1 VSTFNLL
8 QNEHSLGIQIGN
20 VSRILDGLEKKLGE
34 LDAELSS
41 HSSQRNQY
49 QLLNTVI
56 TSLDKLEEVGASDLF
71 WDRQTT
77 GYSPE
82 NQLRRARN
90 SIAAFE
96 HKIGV
101 IQGRRSEVQS
111 SIQTETDNLRRLNHE
126 LAELED
132 EAESLRHEFAIV
144 RDAAEIP
151 YRPLVMPW
159 SKHGEDDRRY
169 RKILLLT
176 LLFCFVFTSGIFL
189 LKPAHEKK
197 QEEALPE
204 HIAELVVKKK
214 EEPKPVEKKLPEK
227 SETTGTST
235 QQNVQQ
241 SSDTAPA
248 PPGTPEAQN
257 AARASAQTK
266 GVLALKNDFAGLI
279 DNSEPLKIGAAGRV
293 SDIGQIA
300 AGSAAQRALIV
311 SQVSGGSGGINTS
324 ASSRQGT
331 GGGAGG
337 GGTGSG
343 GGGQSITG
351 SGVRVARVQS
361 TTGAGVADDRPL
373 SKGAGPSR
381 TDEEIQIVFDRYK
394 SALYRIYNRELR
406 NNPSLRGKMVLRL
419 TIEPDGRV
427 SACTVKS
434 TDLASPALST
444 EIVERVL
451 KFAFGAKDGVP
462 AVTILYPI
470 DFLPAS

>member
-1 VSTFNLL
+1 MSTSNLS
-8 QNEHSLGIQIGN
+8 QNEHSLGIQIRN
-20 VSRILDGLEKKLGE
+20 ASRILDEFERKLGE

-49 QLLNTVI
+49 ELLNTVI

-71 WDRQTT
+71 WDRQTS

-82 NQLRRARN
+82 NQLQRARN

-101 IQGRRSEVQS
+101 IEGRRSEVQS
-111 SIQTETDNLRRLNHE
+111 SIKTETDKLRHLNHE
-126 LAELED
+126 LAELEE
-132 EAESLRHEFAIV
+132 EAESLRNEFPVYRNPA
-144 RDAAEIP
+144 DIP

-159 SKHGEDDRRY
+159 SKGEEDDRRY
-169 RKILLLT
+169 RKIFLFS
-176 LLFCFVFTSGIFL
+176 LLFSFLVGSGLVFF
-189 LKPAHEKK
+189 KPAHEKK
-197 QEEALPE
+197 QEEELPE

-214 EEPKPVEKKLPEK
+214 EEPKPVEQKLPEK
-227 SETTGTST
+227 SEATGNPSE
-235 QQNVQQ
+235 QNVQQ
-241 SSDTAPA
+241 NPDRTPP
-248 PPGTPEAQN
+248 PPGSLEAQN

-266 GVLALKNDFAGLI
+266 GVLALKGDFADLI
-279 DNSEPLKIGAAGRV
+279 DKSDPVKMGAAGRV
-293 SDIGQIA
+293 SDTGQIA

-311 SQVSGGSGGINTS
+311 SQASGSGGINTS
-324 ASSRQGT
+324 AISRQGT
-331 GGGAGG
+331 GGGMGG
-337 GGTGSG
+337 GGNGSG

-351 SGVRVARVQS
+351 GGVKIARVQS
-361 TTGAGVADDRPL
+361 ATGAGVADDRPL

-427 SACTVKS
+427 SACAVKS

-444 EIVERVL
+444 EIVDRVL
-451 KFAFGAKDGVP
+451 KFAFGAKAGVP